1 LGAVDFIKKER
12 FNTDREGVLELV
24 RMKILTDVNIKGLDE
39 DLEKSKNVLVM
50 KLMESAIKGSFSD
63 TVETF
68 CSYLSDILKSD
79 LLSFFIIDNEI
90 PSPLIIKA
98 NEKPSE
104 EELNSFKQSNSFEH
118 LSSKKEAYLSN
129 HIYNEELG
137 CFLDFS
143 TKNEIPAEI
152 GVPLF
157 SANEKAMLMNNL
169 NVPTE
174 SKLFGLLIV
183 KRSKLF
189 SSKEFE
195 LISRLVTQTGAIL
208 WRLYQKD
215 K

>member
-1 LGAVDFIKKER
+1 
-12 FNTDREGVLELV
+12 
-24 RMKILTDVNIKGLDE
+24 
-39 DLEKSKNVLVM
+39 
-50 KLMESAIKGSFSD
+50 
-63 TVETF
+63 
-68 CSYLSDILKSD
+68 
-79 LLSFFIIDNEI
+79 
-90 PSPLIIKA
+90 
-98 NEKPSE
+98 
-104 EELNSFKQSNSFEH
+104 
-118 LSSKKEAYLSN
+118 
-129 HIYNEELG
+129 
-137 CFLDFS
+137 
-143 TKNEIPAEI
+143 NEIPAEI